1 MGILLRLGS
10 VQLDKESES
19 VQPGAQIWQRML
31 AELQQVMTKQNYAAW
46 LQNTRCVG
54 LEGSVLTVGVPS
66 TFHAE
71 FLEKKVPHL
80 IKSAL
85 QVLGYEK
92 LKLAYAVI
100 GEEAQDGAPRPRIAQ
115 RNGNGAGGTASMGA
129 QGRGNDL
136 PPMGKLAIPQLNP
149 RYVFET
155 FVQGGGNRFAYAACV
170 SVADNPAKRFNPL
183 FIYGPVGLGKTH
195 LLHAIGQQALRD
207 HPHLSILY
215 ISSETFTNE
224 MIGAIQKSRTE
235 EFRSKY
241 REVDILL
248 IDDVQ
253 FIAGKESTQEEFF
266 HTFNSLHEAQRQIVM
281 SSDRHPKA
289 MTTLEDRLRSR
300 FEWGLIADVQ
310 PPDLEHRIAI
320 LQAKAELQ
328 SVPVPRNVLDYI
340 ARHVQSNVR
349 ELEGTLQRV
358 THMAAVQNVTI
369 TVEMAAGALD
379 HMSTGAKRNQ
389 PSLDQVLEAVLR
401 HYKVDRKDMLGPS
414 RERAIS
420 LPRQVAM
427 YLLREETN
435 ASTPRIGEYLGRDH
449 STIIHGVDKI
459 TDELKNEN
467 VQIRKDVISIRNAL
481 YEASER

>member
-1 MGILLRLGS
+1 
-10 VQLDKESES
+10 
-19 VQPGAQIWQRML
+19 VQPGALIWQRTL
-31 AELQQVMTKQNYAAW
+31 AELQQVMTKQNYTAW

-66 TFHAE
+66 AFHAE

-80 IKSAL
+80 IGSAL
-85 QVLGYEK
+85 QVLGYDK
-92 LKLAYAVI
+92 LQLRYSVLA
-100 GEEAQDGAPRPRIAQ
+100 EETPDGAVRS
-115 RNGNGAGGTASMGA
+115 RNGTRNGHGAAPPSLMGP
-129 QGRGNDL
+129 QGRGNAES
-136 PPMGKLAIPQLNP
+136 PAGKPTIPQLNP

-195 LLHAIGQQALRD
+195 LLHAIGHQALRD

-215 ISSETFTNE
+215 ITSETFTNE

-328 SVPVPRNVLDYI
+328 PVPVPRNVLDYI

-358 THMAAVQNVTI
+358 TYMAAVKNVPITI
-369 TVEMAAGALD
+369 EMAAGALD
-379 HMSTGAKRNQ
+379 PMNAGAKRNQ

-401 HYKVDRKDMLGPS
+401 YYRLDRKDMLGQS
-414 RERAIS
+414 RERIIS

-435 ASTPRIGEYLGRDH
+435 ASTPRIGEYLGGRDH

-459 TDELKNEN
+459 EHELKNEN
-467 VQIRKDVISIRNAL
+467 VQIRKDVTSIRNAL
-481 YEASER
+481 YETPDR